1 MHESRLVRDL
11 VTKAES
17 EAAGSPS
24 KIKRLTF
31 RIGALCGIPAD
42 SLRHGVQ
49 EQTAARWGHRPAIT
63 IDESTDPIDPN
74 ALGIVLVS
82 IQMAT

>member
-1 MHESRLVRDL
+1 MHESRLVADL
-11 VTKAES
+11 VSKAEA
-17 EAAGSPS
+17 EASGSPS

-42 SLRHGVQ
+42 SLRHGVA
-49 EQTAARWGHRPAIT
+49 EQAAARWGHLPAIT
-63 IDESTDPIDPN
+63 IDESTDPIDPH

-82 IQMAT
+82 IQMAS

>member
-1 MHESRLVRDL
+1 MHESRLVADL

-17 EAAGSPS
+17 EASGSPE
-24 KIKRLTF
+24 KINRLTF
-31 RIGALCGIPAD
+31 RIGALCGVPAE
-42 SLRHGVQ
+42 SLRHGVA
-49 EQTAARWGHRPAIT
+49 EQAAARWGHRPAIT
-63 IDESTDPIDPN
+63 IDESTNPIDPN

>member
-1 MHESRLVRDL
+1 MHESRLVKDL

-17 EAAGSPS
+17 EASGSPS

-42 SLRHGVQ
+42 SLRHGVE
-49 EQTAARWGHRPAIT
+49 EQVAARWGHTPAIT
-63 IDESTDPIDPN
+63 IDESTNPIDPN

>member
-1 MHESRLVRDL
+1 MHESRLVSDL
-11 VTKAES
+11 VSKAES
-17 EAAGSPS
+17 EASGSPR

-31 RIGALCGIPAD
+31 RIGALCGVPAD

-49 EQTAARWGHRPAIT
+49 EQAVARWGHLPAIT

-82 IQMAT
+82 IQMAS